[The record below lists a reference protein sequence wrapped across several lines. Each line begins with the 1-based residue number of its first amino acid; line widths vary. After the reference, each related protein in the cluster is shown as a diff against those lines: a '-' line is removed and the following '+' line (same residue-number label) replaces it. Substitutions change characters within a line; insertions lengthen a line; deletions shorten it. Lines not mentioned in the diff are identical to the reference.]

1 MTNTHNDFN
10 KFMDEYLND
19 DNTKFDV
26 EMEGINAYIDATA
39 KSSKQKGY
47 NRRNDGHGMI
57 DDLDKYMTSEPG
69 QGDRQ
74 DIVYDGPH
82 NVWSYLKGEGYSR
95 ADIEYINV
103 TYNNILN
110 YIDTLEVKLITGDV
124 LFFENIQLV

>member
-1 MTNTHNDFN
+1 MDDMSEFE
-10 KFMDEYLND
+10 KFLKDWDPTL
-19 DNTKFDV
+19 DNASTSYKPV
-26 EMEGINAYIDATA
+26 YH
-39 KSSKQKGY
+39 KPKKQSNFIPRG
-47 NRRNDGHGMI
+47 DGHGMI

-74 DIVYDGPH
+74 DIVYDGLH